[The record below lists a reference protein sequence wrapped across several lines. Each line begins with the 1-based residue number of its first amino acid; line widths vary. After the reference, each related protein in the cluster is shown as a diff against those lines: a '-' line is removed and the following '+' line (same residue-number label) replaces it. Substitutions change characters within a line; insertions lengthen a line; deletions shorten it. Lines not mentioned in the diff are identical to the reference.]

1 MKDIFK
7 FTKEVKSVQK
17 VRDYDN
23 GGYKDKEYTE
33 EVIDIKKIIIYA
45 ITFIILLI
53 LIFGSFRTIKSGEV
67 GLKVRFGKIVDTSL
81 DEGLNFK
88 IPILEK
94 IVKVN
99 IKVQKAELTTESSSK
114 DLQAITTKL
123 AVNYKVLSDKAVDLY
138 KTVGN
143 KYEETILTPA
153 IQESIKAVMSQYTAE
168 QTITLRNEVSDK
180 CLEEIQ
186 AKVEKYGIYIAEF
199 NIIDL
204 DFSASY
210 SQAIEEKQVAEQKVL
225 TAQQELEKAKIEAEK
240 KVVEAEATN
249 KANQLLKQNV
259 TEKVL
264 TKQFIEKW
272 DGKLPETYAGKDILG
287 IFNLK

>member
-1 MKDIFK
+1 MTIGDL
-7 FTKEVKSVQK
+7 EVNEEKLIKRVVIISVS
-17 VRDYDN
+17 
-23 GGYKDKEYTE
+23 
-33 EVIDIKKIIIYA
+33 III
-45 ITFIILLI
+45 FLILL
-53 LIFGSFRTIKSGEV
+53 FGSFRTIKSGEV

-88 IPILEK
+88 IPFLEK

-123 AVNYKVLSDKAVDLY
+123 AVNYKVLSDKAVNLY

-143 KYEETILTPA
+143 KYEETILIPA

-259 TEKVL
+259 TDEVL
-264 TKQFIEKW
+264 MKQFIEKW
-272 DGKLPETYAGKDILG
+272 NGQLPTTYAGDDILKM
-287 IFNLK
+287 FSLK